1 MLVLYTTK
9 GELIHSCEPKILAEV
24 LEPATM
30 LKAALRFWQLQVR
43 RGQSKNMN

>member
-9 GELIHSCEPKILAEV
+9 GELIHSCEPNILAEV